1 MIAFLHTVQ
10 QLKSKFE
17 NLVKEH
23 SDDITVKH
31 FVKEDLLTNALKNGK
46 SDDILF
52 NECIDEILKE
62 KPKMIICT
70 CSSYGESSD
79 QLTNVLRIDRP
90 IAQYIVAN
98 FSKIGMAFTATST
111 KVISE
116 NLLLSEAS
124 KINKTIDILPIDCSN
139 AWKYYESKDFDK
151 YERSIAETIN
161 ENYKKVDVIFIA
173 QASMQGAIK
182 LLEHIDKPMLTSP
195 EYGVKSFVQTYLKQ

>member
-1 MIAFLHTVQ
+1 MIAFLHTVH

-17 NLVKEH
+17 SLVKEH
-23 SDDITVKH
+23 SNDITVKH
-31 FVKEDLLTNALKNGK
+31 FVNEDLLTNALKNGQ
-46 SDDILF
+46 SDDIMF
-52 NECIDEILKE
+52 NRCIDKILKE

-79 QLTNVLRIDRP
+79 QLTHVLRIDRP
-90 IAQYIVAN
+90 IAKYIVAN

-116 NLLLSEAS
+116 NLLLSEAQ
-124 KINKTIDILPIDCSN
+124 KINKTIDIVPIDCSS
-139 AWKYYESKDFDK
+139 AWEYYESKDFDK
-151 YERSIAETIN
+151 YEQSVAQTIN
-161 ENYKKVDVIFIA
+161 ENHENVDVIFIA

-195 EYGVKSFVQTYLKQ
+195 EYGVKSFVETYLKQ

>member
-1 MIAFLHTVQ
+1 MIAFLHTVH

-23 SDDITVKH
+23 SDHISVKH
-31 FVKEDLLTNALKNGK
+31 FVNEDLLTNALKNGQ

-52 NECIDEILKE
+52 NECVDEILKE
-62 KPKMIICT
+62 NPKMIICT

-116 NLLLSEAS
+116 NLLLSEAQ
-124 KINKTIDILPIDCSN
+124 KINKKIDIAPIDCSN
-139 AWKYYESKDFDK
+139 AWEHYEAKDFEK
-151 YERSIAETIN
+151 YEQSIAQTIN
-161 ENYKKVDVIFIA
+161 ENHNKVDVIFIA

-182 LLEHIDKPMLTSP
+182 LLEHIDKPILTSP
-195 EYGVKSFVQTYLKQ
+195 EYGVKSFVEDYLNT